1 MRNIGKAWC
10 DAVEH
15 TFLPVVIRDIRTGRT
30 FARYSCYLPSIVEL
44 ISKRG
49 VLNVEHPFLRVC

>member
-10 DAVEH
+10 DAVEQ
-15 TFLPVVIRDIRTGRT
+15 TFLSVVRIRDIRTGPT

-49 VLNVEHPFLRVC
+49 VLNVEHPSYEC